1 MKIFSPNITG
11 WGLQSGRLGRSEL
24 AIIGGPFIVSVAEL
38 LSRLAADWRDDRETK
53 CVGREE
59 DEEDGP
65 GLSADWA
72 IIELDEEAPS
82 TEGIFLAAT
91 SFS

>member
-24 AIIGGPFIVSVAEL
+24 VIVIGGPFIVSVAEL
-38 LSRLAADWRDDRETK
+38 LSRLAADWRDGRETK
-53 CVGREE
+53 CVGK
-59 DEEDGP
+59 EDGP